1 MEWRGKCVSPLRR
14 CVRADT
20 GWGGTEAERKVAE
33 CGGSKRGEW
42 RTLSFSDSYG
52 YLQSG
57 CPILPRFLR
66 KGGIPRSS
74 TAGSGAES
82 LGHGETCSFPAVQ
95 LFSLSDL
102 QLFSQAGALDAGG
115 SLHRASRPSP
125 ERRRRLGHPYLRK
138 VNSQKG
144 LWRAT
149 RQLRCYNPLK
159 QDNHHGSEVHMRD
172 LLHIFLAICAWGA
185 CKLGIH
191 SWDGCVCTRCYER
204 RRKREDLH
212 TWIGCKCKK
221 CGRTRDKEHD
231 WSRNCKVCSRCE
243 KAREAEHSWDRC
255 KCVNCQQTR
264 DSGHSWNRCICA
276 ICKQQRHLWN
286 NESGM
291 CNRCYT
297 SCRHEDYE
305 YGWAGTCEACVG
317 TILGNRCR
325 TCGYTWGTSHHCVA

>member
-1 MEWRGKCVSPLRR
+1 
-14 CVRADT
+14 
-20 GWGGTEAERKVAE
+20 
-33 CGGSKRGEW
+33 
-42 RTLSFSDSYG
+42 
-52 YLQSG
+52 
-57 CPILPRFLR
+57 
-66 KGGIPRSS
+66 
-74 TAGSGAES
+74 
-82 LGHGETCSFPAVQ
+82 
-95 LFSLSDL
+95 
-102 QLFSQAGALDAGG
+102 
-115 SLHRASRPSP
+115 
-125 ERRRRLGHPYLRK
+125 
-138 VNSQKG
+138 
-144 LWRAT
+144 
-149 RQLRCYNPLK
+149 
-159 QDNHHGSEVHMRD
+159 MRD